1 MKKIL
6 SFICML
12 AMVCT
17 VLVPMTAVEVEAAAF
32 DGWTLTGG
40 AYVEDGVLHMMSNP
54 TGESGAQATVT
65 AATATG
71 NSMLPDQYTILFSMK
86 VTSLSSSC
94 GLQGG
99 NGNSRAGFYFNSSG
113 FRGMDT
119 GVSVS
124 MSYLGEWHD
133 FMIEVDHVANTEK
146 VYIDDNFVGT
156 ITLANSG
163 ARNQFYFWCHTTGGN
178 YEVSD
183 FSIVTEDTGG
193 SEQLTLG
200 AEYTEAFRQD
210 WDTIGGWMVE
220 PGYQV
225 EHYPEKGIIRLHV
238 EEENLSYRSIERP
251 LRPPTNYDME
261 FSVMIPE
268 EREGIY
274 SGMTAFELSTDSR
287 HTWLY
292 VQKDKITFND
302 IGGTNSVALYDRANS
317 CIMVDMHDGQWHTW
331 KAEVRG
337 QHVTWYIDGNE
348 LVNYEMIKTSTN
360 RWHFSIFQQDEHK
373 AHMDAYID
381 WVEYT
386 PYFDDELKI
395 IAPIERS
402 EFAET
407 KDIDFKAEVADDSI
421 EKVDYYLNNVLVG
434 SGYKK
439 DNYIYTLK
447 NAKVG
452 QYKLKAKVENIETP
466 ELSFFVEKAFA
477 ADFVLD
483 KTDIHYGETVKAT
496 VTANSVS
503 EDTQAVKVD
512 FYLNGKLYSTDT
524 EAPFETTYSGMQVGT
539 GAVFARAYS
548 KVGTVFETTPG
559 YINVDY
565 VAGKPLEIGREYTV
579 DYKYSAGSGNF
590 ALKDGYFTLDLAHNG
605 ETVTYKT
612 LEGDKT
618 YEGLGY
624 GDYKVV
630 VTAGYAELYYNNQ
643 FVTSYFMPYTPGAK
657 STTSNGV
664 SDVSIKGSGVKA
676 EVFHTDWEG
685 QAEFVRDDIMDT
697 TYYSVEFDK
706 TDSSPEVVEFYDGVF
721 ENVLSFREDGIYAKR
736 QLTKSHESS
745 EVKLT
750 DKVEPGY
757 YRLTVGYGI
766 AQLNLN
772 NVPIG
777 NYRCNKAA
785 SKRALKRTMTNPS
798 ASTFIAIKNTDD
810 VYYHNDTFEEITEF
824 SSDDFWSVHPVRYSD
839 GSAVTLKTEKK
850 TENNG
855 NNYMNIKGKGVYL
868 LNAIDQYPSFKWR
881 GMVEKREGKVFT
893 MFRRSFG
900 DRHDKIGYDF
910 DKNQWFYEM
919 VQEAGTV
926 IEADVKTDMTAFDAG
941 KWYDFELVCEGFTV
955 KLLCDGVEVFA
966 TEFDNSL
973 KSIYYGRLGF
983 GAIDGEYNFDDV
995 EYSGKN
1001 RASAGLYYTSAG
1013 RYTGSFSYGS
1023 FYKDE
1028 AGNVYATCEQGAV
1041 KTTDGGKTWGDVVL
1055 TADNKDNRVM
1065 STALITKPDG
1075 TMVKLT
1081 SSSTDNG
1088 TVEAQL
1094 SKNGGQTW
1102 EGPYLVTKGLGTAS
1116 AVGRLTCTMDGRLFV
1131 ATTQGGEYF
1140 GKMFVHYS
1148 DDGITWTKSE
1158 TDFTTFN
1165 TGIIM
1170 NECIVV
1176 DTPRENEVWFW
1187 GRSDSGFLDYWVSYD
1202 NGKTFDLTPHHSG
1215 LMQSETCFR
1224 IERDWNNPDTYYA
1237 IFIYDTETSN
1247 DRYIQQPRNRAT
1259 LGVSYDGMETWEFVC
1274 DIMEANDYPSLHT
1287 SDAMLNILDN
1297 QVYWRTS
1304 NYSGYGGVNFGVQ
1317 DMDKVKTLK
1326 RMPEFHKRVYLGVDT
1341 MKHLAYEHCVLPK
1354 TDGEAFIYGDFYA
1367 AKVSE
1372 GRTDLDTVEKVFGVE
1387 VEKSGNSVT
1396 LKLGD
1401 STVTVTEGQNAYTV
1415 NGDSK
1420 TAERAVC
1427 VGGMLDIK
1435 TLCDIYGKVFHE
1447 SESSYGVM
1455 DGAELV
1461 DKFQVMIDNLA

>member
-17 VLVPMTAVEVEAAAF
+17 VLVPMTSVEVEAAAF
-32 DGWTLTGG
+32 QGWTLSGG

-54 TGESGAQATVT
+54 TGGKGSQATVT

-86 VTSLSSSC
+86 VNSLSSSC

-99 NGNSRAGFYFNSSG
+99 NGNNRAGFYFVAGG

-119 GVSVS
+119 AVQAS
-124 MSYLGEWHD
+124 MNYVGEWHD
-133 FMIEVDHVANTEK
+133 FMIEVDHVTKTEK
-146 VYIDDNFVGT
+146 VYLDDNYMGT

-163 ARNQFYFWCHTTGGN
+163 AKNQFYFWCEKTDGD

-183 FSIVTEDTGG
+183 FSIVTEDTGA
-193 SEQLTLG
+193 SDQLTLG
-200 AEYTEAFRQD
+200 KEYTEAFRQD

-238 EEENLSYRSIERP
+238 EEENFTYRSIERP

-268 EREGIY
+268 EKEGIY

-302 IGGTNSVALYDRANS
+302 IGGTSSVALYDRANS

-337 QHVTWYIDGNE
+337 QHITWYIDGRE
-348 LVNYEMIKTSTN
+348 LVNYEMLPTKTN

-395 IAPIERS
+395 IAPKERS

-421 EKVDYYLNNVLVG
+421 EKVDYYLNNVYVG

-439 DNYIYTLK
+439 DNYVYTLK

-477 ADFVLD
+477 AELTLD
-483 KTDIHYGETVKAT
+483 KTDVHYGDSVKAT

-503 EDTQAVKVD
+503 EGTQAEKVD

-524 EAPFETTYSGMQVGT
+524 TAPFEATYSGMQVGT

-565 VAGKPLEIGREYTV
+565 VSGKPLEIGREYTV
-579 DYKYSAGSGNF
+579 DYKYTAGSGSF
-590 ALKDGYFTLDLAHNG
+590 ELKDGYFTLNLAHNG

-612 LEGDKT
+612 LEGDET

-657 STTSNGV
+657 STSHSNV

-685 QAEFVRDDIMDT
+685 KAEFVRDDIMDT

-706 TDSSPEVVEFYDGVF
+706 TDSSPEVVEFSDGVF

-736 QLTKSHESS
+736 QLTKSFDAT

-757 YRLTVGYGI
+757 YRLTVGWGI

-798 ASTFIAIKNTDD
+798 ASTFIAVKNTDD
-810 VYYHNDTFEEITEF
+810 VYYHVDTFEEITEL
-824 SSDDFWSVHPVRYSD
+824 SSDDFWAVHPIRYSD
-839 GSAVTLKTEKK
+839 GYKPALTATKK
-850 TENNG
+850 ADANG
-855 NNYMNIKGKGVYL
+855 NHYMTVKGKGVYL

-919 VQEAGTV
+919 VQENGAV
-926 IEADVKTDMTAFDAG
+926 IEADVKTDLNAYKEG
-941 KWYDFELVCEGFTV
+941 RWYDFELVCEGFNV
-955 KLLCDGVEVFA
+955 KLLCDGVEVFS
-966 TEFDNSL
+966 TEFDNNL
-973 KSIYYGRLGF
+973 QLIYYGRLGF

-995 EYSGKN
+995 DYSGKN
-1001 RASAGLYYTSAG
+1001 RASAGLYYTSGSRYGAG
-1013 RYTGSFSYGS
+1013 INVGS
-1023 FYKDE
+1023 FYKTEDG
-1028 AGNVYATCEQGAV
+1028 AVYATHETGSV
-1041 KTTDGGKTWGDVVL
+1041 KSTDGGQTWDSPMQA
-1055 TADNKDNRVM
+1055 TNSTENRVY
-1065 STALITKPDG
+1065 SSALVKKPDG
-1075 TMVKLT
+1075 TMVRLA
-1081 SSSTDNG
+1081 SSSNDNG
-1088 TVEAQL
+1088 TVQ
-1094 SKNGGQTW
+1094 SFISNNDGQTW
-1102 EGPYLVTKGLGTAS
+1102 DGPYTVSVGFGQAS
-1116 AVGRLTCTMDGRLFV
+1116 AVGRLTCTMDGRLFIS
-1131 ATTQGGEYF
+1131 TTQGGEYF
-1140 GKMFVHYS
+1140 GKMFVFYS

-1224 IERDWNNPDTYYA
+1224 IERDWNNPNTYYA
-1237 IFIYDTETSN
+1237 VFIYDTETSN

-1259 LGVSYDGMETWEFVC
+1259 LGVSYDGMESWEFVC

-1287 SDAMLNILDN
+1287 SDAMLNIIDD

-1304 NYSGYGGVNFGVQ
+1304 NYAGYGGPNFGVQ
-1317 DMDKVKTLK
+1317 DMNKVKTLK
-1326 RMPEFHKRVYLGVDT
+1326 RMPEFHKRVYLGVET
-1341 MKHLAYEHCVLPK
+1341 MKHLAYEHCFLPK
-1354 TDGEAFIYGDFYA
+1354 ADGEAFVYGDFY
-1367 AKVSE
+1367 KVKVAD
-1372 GRTDLDTVEKVFGVE
+1372 GRTDLDTVAKVFGVE
-1387 VEKSGNSVT
+1387 VEKTTNGVV

-1401 STVTVTEGQNAYTV
+1401 GKVTFTEGSTSYDV
-1415 NGDSK
+1415 NGEAK
-1420 TAERAVC
+1420 TAKRAVYQ
-1427 VGGMLDIK
+1427 GGMLDIK
-1435 TLCDIYGKVFHE
+1435 TLSEVYGKVFRE
-1447 SESSYGVM
+1447 TEGSYGVM

-1461 DKFQVMIDNLA
+1461 DKFQLMLDELA